1 MPLQGLF
8 NFLVFMSPKVR
19 SAKRSRRGEENLTW
33 RQAFIKAY
41 MSRGERRR
49 RTVRNTTSRNTR
61 GSGISWQQRL
71 QRFLKNRTTTPRDS
85 INESSAL
92 HVTTNHQ
99 GHSNPEQDGA
109 AAENLPSSNH
119 FPADDL
125 KDVEENTLKP
135 KELANTD
142 EDEKCEEEK
151 ASYHVGSKQ
160 IVYSLPPTVE
170 KIEQP

>member
-1 MPLQGLF
+1 M
-8 NFLVFMSPKVR
+8 
-19 SAKRSRRGEENLTW
+19 
-33 RQAFIKAY
+33 
-41 MSRGERRR
+41 
-49 RTVRNTTSRNTR
+49 
-61 GSGISWQQRL
+61 
-71 QRFLKNRTTTPRDS
+71 LKNKKIYLTLLTVVIAMLSITQLFGSSKENNNFPYMPRQINLSGNIVNFS
-85 INESSAL
+85 I
-92 HVTTNHQ
+92 
-99 GHSNPEQDGA
+99 PENFSTD
-109 AAENLPSSNH
+109 

-125 KDVEENTLKP
+125 KDVEDNTLKP